1 VQRIEGGILLPS
13 GPGDAPMKCDC
24 CSPHARTMLRAM
36 NGPDSFVL
44 YCPSSKKGY
53 LMLRGVLRPMP
64 GFYSGDDGLKIRTS
78 HAVNGLR
85 AA

>member
-1 VQRIEGGILLPS
+1 
-13 GPGDAPMKCDC
+13 
-24 CSPHARTMLRAM
+24 MLRAM